1 MEKELN
7 DEMYEKLRER
17 MKDFSVDD
25 LKRVREEL
33 IKKGQ
38 MDNQMLALFNDELLD
53 RIHLEDKG
61 KSK

>member
-1 MEKELN
+1 MN
-7 DEMYEKLRER
+7 DELYEKLKER
-17 MKDFSVDD
+17 MKDFSIND
-25 LKRVREEL
+25 LKKIREEL

-53 RIHLEDKG
+53 RIHFDDEK